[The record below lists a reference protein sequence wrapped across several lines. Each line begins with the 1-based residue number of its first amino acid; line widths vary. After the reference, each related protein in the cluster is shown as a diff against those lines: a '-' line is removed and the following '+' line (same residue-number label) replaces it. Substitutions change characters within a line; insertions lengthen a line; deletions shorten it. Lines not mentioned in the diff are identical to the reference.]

1 MKNKLIYIILFT
13 FLIIPVTPTA
23 NAAIKAGA
31 SCKKEKQ
38 IVISNSYLYQCKK
51 IYKKL
56 VWKKGSKVIIEPPG
70 LVIDGQTPVPTSPST
85 PVPTSPSTPV
95 PTSPSTVSQSNA
107 VLRATSYLRTSSFS
121 RSGLIR
127 QLEFEGFSNADAIY
141 GVDKQNADWRAQ
153 AVLRAQSYLR
163 SSAFSRSGLIR
174 QLEYEGFSNSDSVN
188 GVDKQNTDW
197 NAQAVLRAQSYLR
210 SSAFSRSGLIRQ
222 LEYEGFT
229 NEQAI
234 FGVNATGL

>member
-85 PVPTSPSTPV
+85 PVPTSPST
-95 PTSPSTVSQSNA
+95 VSQSSA

-174 QLEYEGFSNSDSVN
+174 QLEYEGF
-188 GVDKQNTDW
+188 
-197 NAQAVLRAQSYLR
+197 
-210 SSAFSRSGLIRQ
+210 
-222 LEYEGFT
+222 T

>member
-1 MKNKLIYIILFT
+1 MKNKSFYVILVT
-13 FLIIPVTPTA
+13 SLIIPVIPTA
-23 NAAIKAGA
+23 NAAVKAGA

-38 IVISNSYLYQCKK
+38 IIISNSYLYQCKK

-56 VWKKGSKVIIEPPG
+56 VWKKGSKVIIESPG
-70 LVIDGQTPVPTSPST
+70 LVIDGQIPVSTST
-85 PVPTSPSTPV
+85 
-95 PTSPSTVSQSNA
+95 STVSQSNA
-107 VLRATSYLRTSSFS
+107 VLRAQSYLRTSSFS

-127 QLEFEGFSNADAIY
+127 QLEFEGFSNTDAVY
-141 GVDKQNADWRAQ
+141 GVDKQNADWNAQ

-163 SSAFSRSGLIR
+163 TSSFSRSGLIR
-174 QLEYEGFSNSDSVN
+174 QLEFEGFSNTDAVY
-188 GVDKQNTDW
+188 GVDKQNADW

-229 NEQAI
+229 TEQAI
-234 FGVNATGL
+234 FGVAATGL